1 MSKRDLEKQDLYE
14 AVKQLVELDS
24 PHVHFN
30 QHKLYTLFSIGFQYL
45 LFRSTKEPGCYIIRI
60 EDSLLADKLSKRSKD
75 PSTRKFL
82 QSMLLPRRIKYGQ
95 SWFYLDFF
103 HLGSWA
109 LTNEIPKEKVKAA
122 LVVKDTSEKPMIEV
136 DLEAEEDDFGF
147 AMANLPKDYFI
158 TSLMNF
164 VPRTITIAFDLPI
177 EGIVPVEFP
186 FIKRDREKTI
196 SGVTFSKDVDIDGM
210 DS

>member
-14 AVKQLVELDS
+14 GVKHLVELDS
-24 PHVHFN
+24 PHIQLV
-30 QHKLYTLFSIGFQYL
+30 QHKLYTLFSIAFQYL
-45 LFRSTKEPGCYIIRI
+45 LFQSTKEQGCYIIRI
-60 EDSLLADKLSKRSKD
+60 EDSLLAEKLARRSKD

-136 DLEAEEDDFGF
+136 DLEATEDDYGF
-147 AMANLPKDYFI
+147 AMANLPKDYFVS
-158 TSLMNF
+158 SLLNF
-164 VPRTITIAFDLPI
+164 VPKTVTIAFDLNL
-177 EGIVPVEFP
+177 ENLTPVEFP
-186 FIKRDREKTI
+186 FIKKEKEKTI
-196 SGVTFSKDVDIDGM
+196 SGVTFSKDVDIDGI